1 MKLSLTFVLA
11 SLTLTGLVGC
21 SANKNST
28 SPLVQV
34 INSKNGIC
42 MIVDENRD
50 GQPDYVIVA
59 SRDNL
64 DSRVFYAQGRQFS
77 PSIRV
82 YGKSLVPTPMPP
94 EIYEFTMDAL
104 QGKKPSSVFETK
116 SSRGHYT
123 QK

>member
-1 MKLSLTFVLA
+1 MKSSLTSVLA

-21 SANKNST
+21 SANKKST
-28 SPLVQV
+28 CPLVHV

-64 DSRVFYAQGRQFS
+64 DSRVFYAQGRKFS
-77 PSIRV
+77 PSIMV

-94 EIYEFTMDAL
+94 QIYDFTVDVIR
-104 QGKKPSSVFETK
+104 GKKPELVLETK
-116 SSRGHYT
+116 SSKVHYT